1 MNGPFLSVKSGI
13 RVGRPI
19 DPDPDSYRDRGQIND
34 KPAEQSVDRTRL
46 TGLHNF

>member
-19 DPDPDSYRDRGQIND
+19 DPDGNVRAR
-34 KPAEQSVDRTRL
+34 
-46 TGLHNF
+46 